1 LDLGTVQVLLE
12 AEAPRVSCRQH
23 GVTVAAV
30 PWARHQAR
38 FTRQFEDQAAWLA
51 THSAKSTVSN
61 LMRIAWRTVG
71 HIIERVTAEAG
82 PLADR
87 LAGVTRIG
95 IDEISYRKG
104 HRYLTIVI
112 DHDSGLLLWAAPGR
126 DTKTVEAFFDA
137 LGPEGCERIQLVS
150 ADGAAWIEKAVNL
163 RCPQATL
170 CLDPFHIVSWAT
182 KALDEVR
189 LEIWRTARQQGL
201 EVEAKAFKG
210 ARFALCKNPE
220 NLTTRQAA
228 TLSIIAKTNEPLYR
242 AYLLKEQLRQV
253 LRSGAGVGMMLLDS
267 WLVWASRSRI
277 KPFVKLAK
285 TIRTRRDD
293 IRATLEHGLSNAR
306 AESANTKIRL
316 IMRQA
321 FGFHS
326 PEALIALAM
335 LGLGGLCPPLPG
347 RA

>member
-1 LDLGTVQVLLE
+1 M
-12 AEAPRVSCRQH
+12 
-23 GVTVAAV
+23 
-30 PWARHQAR
+30 PWARHGAR
-38 FTRQFEDQAAWLA
+38 FTRDFEDQAAWLA

-61 LMRIAWRTVG
+61 LMRIAWRTIG

-95 IDEISYRKG
+95 IDEISYRRG
-104 HRYLTIVI
+104 QRYLTIVI
-112 DHDSGLLLWAAPGR
+112 DHDSGRLLWAAPGR
-126 DTKTVEAFFDA
+126 DTKTVEAFFEA
-137 LGPEGCERIQLVS
+137 LGSEGCERIKLVS

-170 CLDPFHIVSWAT
+170 CLDPFHVVSWAT

-189 LEIWRTARQQGL
+189 REICRSAKKQGL
-201 EVEAKAFKG
+201 EVEAKVFKG

-228 TLSIIAKTNEPLYR
+228 TLSSIAKINEPLYR

-253 LRSGAGVGMMLLDS
+253 FRSGAESGMALLDGWLS
-267 WLVWASRSRI
+267 WAGRSRI
-277 KPFVKLAK
+277 KPFVKIAK
-285 TIRTRRDD
+285 TIRARRDD

-316 IMRQA
+316 ITRQA

-326 PEALIALAM
+326 PEALIALAL